1 MFHPRLDFSQAVS
14 FSVLEASLGVP
25 VGKVCDTDSEWSDF
39 IVGEF
44 RLDGKKVLIV
54 KNVIEAT
61 MQYTTS
67 PTHIFWVTERTP
79 ID

>member
-1 MFHPRLDFSQAVS
+1 VFHPRLDFSQGIF
-14 FSVLEASLGVP
+14 FSVSETSLGVP
-25 VGKVCDTDSEWSDF
+25 VCEVGDTDSQWSDF
-39 IVGEF
+39 VVGEF

-61 MQYTTS
+61 MQYATS
-67 PTHIFWVTERTP
+67 TAHVFWVTERTP